1 MPQLQGAV
9 AERLAARGGIGSPDH
24 TPVMYTTGITA
35 KAFGQ
40 KVTPEGVL
48 MTSSTTNPPGA
59 PLGVGSIIG
68 ESFSILF
75 GNFIPVLLLSL
86 GPTLLNI
93 VISGLLNGWNA
104 ALGMAEPVTPDSGY
118 FIRAGITTVVQLV
131 LSGVTT
137 ALLVQMAYDAKL
149 QRPLKLGQYFG
160 PALSAAVPIAILG
173 IGAGILTVI
182 GFIALIIPGLWIY
195 AVYSMMPAAVVIE
208 KVGFGGLGRS
218 AALTKDY
225 RWPIVGAF
233 ILLVIIGAMIG
244 FVAMFLVGLMLSGTG
259 ISGGGLVVAVLI
271 LALVTTIGAALG
283 SISVALIYARLR
295 EIKEGA
301 SVRDIASVFD

>member
-1 MPQLQGAV
+1 M
-9 AERLAARGGIGSPDH
+9 
-24 TPVMYTTGITA
+24 
-35 KAFGQ
+35 
-40 KVTPEGVL
+40 
-48 MTSSTTNPPGA
+48 SSTTTNPSGA
-59 PLGVGSIIG
+59 ALGVGSIIS

-75 GNFIPVLLLSL
+75 RHFFPVLLLSL

-93 VISGLLNGWNA
+93 VISGLLNGWSA
-104 ALGMAEPVTPDSGY
+104 ALGRPEPVAPDGA
-118 FIRAGITTVVQLV
+118 FFARTAITTVVQLV

-149 QRPLKLGQYFG
+149 QRPLRPGQYFG

-173 IGAGILTVI
+173 LGAGILTVI
-182 GFIALIIPGLWIY
+182 GFMLLIVPGLWIY

-218 AALTKDY
+218 AALTKEY
-225 RWPIVGAF
+225 RWPIVGAAF
-233 ILLVIIGAMIG
+233 LLVIIGAVIG
-244 FVAMFLVGLMLSGTG
+244 FVAMFIVGLLLGATGFSGVG
-259 ISGGGLVVAVLI
+259 IVIGVLV
-271 LALVTTIGAALG
+271 LAFVTTIGAALG

-301 SVRDIASVFD
+301 TVRDIAAVFD

>member
-1 MPQLQGAV
+1 M
-9 AERLAARGGIGSPDH
+9 
-24 TPVMYTTGITA
+24 TT
-35 KAFGQ
+35 
-40 KVTPEGVL
+40 
-48 MTSSTTNPPGA
+48 STTNLSGA
-59 PLGVGSIIG
+59 PLGVGAIIS

-75 GNFIPVLLLSL
+75 RHLGPVLILSL

-104 ALGMAEPVTPDSGY
+104 ALGMAEPTAPDGGY
-118 FIRAGITTVVQLV
+118 FIRGGISTVVQLV

-149 QRPLKLGQYFG
+149 QRPLRLGEYFG
-160 PALSAAVPIAILG
+160 PALSAAIPIAILG
-173 IGAGILTVI
+173 LGAGILTVL
-182 GFIALIIPGLWIY
+182 GFILLIVPGLWVY

-225 RWPIVGAF
+225 RWPIVGAA
-233 ILLVIIGAMIG
+233 ILLGIIGAVVG
-244 FVAMFLVGLMLSGTG
+244 FVAMFIVGLMLGATGFSGVGMVIG
-259 ISGGGLVVAVLI
+259 ILV
-271 LALVTTIGAALG
+271 LALITAGGAALG

-295 EIKEGA
+295 EIKEGT
-301 SVRDIASVFD
+301 SVRDIAAVFD